1 MQLSYVSRNGRSS
14 ESCVNTEINNGLN
27 LASYAGNY
35 PVILFHC
42 FHYWAKFIDSV
53 NLLMYKCMSVS
64 SDGPYLSQLC
74 R

>member
-35 PVILFHC
+35 PVILSLLSLLGKV
-42 FHYWAKFIDSV
+42 YWQCESPNVQVYERLK
-53 NLLMYKCMSVS
+53 
-64 SDGPYLSQLC
+64 
-74 R
+74 